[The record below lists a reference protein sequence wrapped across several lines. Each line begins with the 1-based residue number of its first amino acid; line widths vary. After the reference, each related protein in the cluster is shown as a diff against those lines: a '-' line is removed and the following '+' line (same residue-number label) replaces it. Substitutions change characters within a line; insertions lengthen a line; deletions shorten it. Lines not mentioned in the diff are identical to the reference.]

1 MIGYE
6 SGVAN
11 TADPLGGSYYIE
23 WLTNELERKAWE
35 YLDRVED
42 MGGAIAA
49 IESGYVQ
56 REIQEASYA
65 YQQAID
71 DGKKVIVGVNKFVQ
85 EDEEPQMI
93 FRVNPE
99 AERAQIESL
108 ARVRKERDQPAV
120 DVTLSR
126 LEEVSR
132 DGENLIYPIRE
143 AVNAY
148 ASVGEICGVMRRVF
162 GDYQPPTAL

>member
-1 MIGYE
+1 
-6 SGVAN
+6 
-11 TADPLGGSYYIE
+11 
-23 WLTNELERKAWE
+23 
-35 YLDRVED
+35 

-65 YQQAID
+65 HQQAID
-71 DGKKVIVGVNKFVQ
+71 DGQKVIVGVNKFVQ

-99 AERAQIESL
+99 AERAQTESL
-108 ARVRKERDQPAV
+108 ALVRKERDQSAV
-120 DVTLSR
+120 DAALAR

-132 DGENLIYPIRE
+132 DGDGSSEARNLMYPIME
-143 AVNAY
+143 AVKAY

-162 GDYQPPTAL
+162 GDYQPPTAV

>member
-1 MIGYE
+1 VIGYE

-11 TADPLGGSYYIE
+11 TADPVGGSYYIE
-23 WLTNELERKAWE
+23 WLTGELERKAWE

-93 FRVNPE
+93 FRVNPQ
-99 AERAQIESL
+99 AERAQVGSL

-120 DVTLSR
+120 DAALSR

-132 DGENLIYPIRE
+132 DGENLMYPITE
-143 AVNAY
+143 AVKTY

-162 GDYQPPTAL
+162 GDYQPPTAV

>member
-1 MIGYE
+1 
-6 SGVAN
+6 
-11 TADPLGGSYYIE
+11 
-23 WLTNELERKAWE
+23 
-35 YLDRVED
+35 
-42 MGGAIAA
+42 AIAA

-85 EDEEPQMI
+85 GDEEPQMI

-120 DVTLSR
+120 DATLSR
-126 LEEVSR
+126 LDGGDKVAAGTGRLLGPQDRLPLRGLRDECLLSHPLSADREEGGHCR
-132 DGENLIYPIRE
+132 L
-143 AVNAY
+143 
-148 ASVGEICGVMRRVF
+148 
-162 GDYQPPTAL
+162 